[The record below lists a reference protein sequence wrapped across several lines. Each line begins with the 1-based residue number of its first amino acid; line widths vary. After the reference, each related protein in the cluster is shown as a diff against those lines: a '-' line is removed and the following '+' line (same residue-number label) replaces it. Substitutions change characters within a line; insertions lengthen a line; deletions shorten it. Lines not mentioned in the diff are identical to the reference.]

1 MAWVT
6 IQSTELK
13 NCGGSKF
20 GDVLLQYDD
29 SGTGTSRH
37 CRLYFQKVSSLGS
50 LYVTFFSL
58 SITGQSTISPTVT
71 QDTTSIW
78 DGYINGNQNISATWQ
93 VRWTQPS
100 SCTQNYSLSGWLPSG
115 GTVTPPSG
123 GTAVFNSSV
132 WNKVNMTAKVTSWG
146 SGYTGSPE
154 MALCVCSSSATNANW
169 LSTARQV
176 KWVATYN
183 TSVTGDV
190 TSSDSQYDGGLT
202 IKGAMKYKIA
212 GFGQTKINGT
222 WNTTWTLLN
231 DYYYTPPADI
241 ASFTYTQTGTTSGVS
256 VAMSITGSDSSKNY
270 GNSVTTQYC
279 YSTNGGSSYTSWT
292 SISGTAS
299 PWTTKTA
306 TITVPYKASVVIKAR
321 QVYGGQASTE
331 ASKSFTA
338 IGSNPS
344 GLSVSVGSTTYN
356 SITATSK
363 VTSWGTGAGSNSMKT
378 VVTTQSYTSDSLA
391 QRYKSTTSASQTVT
405 INNSSSTLNG
415 GITIKGA
422 GTYYVGTYAT
432 NGGLS
437 SLVSS
442 SAVYTPPATPASITY
457 TQTPG
462 STNVAISAT
471 ITGADSN
478 SNNGNTVTTYYQY
491 STDGGST
498 YSAWTSAG
506 TGAATG
512 SKTVSF
518 TVPYA
523 KNVVIRAKQTYQSKD
538 SGIKS
543 VSFASDAGTVPSDLT
558 LSIDG
563 STWNSITL
571 SGSCSY
577 GNPSSISGRYICL
590 GVNANGTS
598 LAGRT
603 ENGYSN
609 STSGSGTVSNSS
621 TKKDGGV
628 DLKGML
634 PVYPYIY
641 ANNTVKSAVLINAAY
656 YLPPAP
662 GSLTYSTTTSG
673 TDIECT
679 LNYVGVAANN
689 DDSYTAADLTRTVRY
704 KGDQDAD
711 WTYVENGAQIAL
723 TTATTETITIA
734 AAHNAVIEAWMTYK
748 GKDSEH
754 SSMTVVNS
762 NDPVHLYASV
772 NGETTKIIKLYGSVN
787 NETVKI
793 KKLYASVNGVA
804 RKVYEDAS

>member
-1 MAWVT
+1 MSWITAG
-6 IQSTELK
+6 STSLT
-13 NCGGSKF
+13 NGGTNYGTVS
-20 GDVLLQYDD
+20 LQYDD
-29 SGTGTSRH
+29 SSSGSDWS
-37 CRLYFQKVSSLGS
+37 CRLYFSV
-50 LYVTFFSL
+50 
-58 SITGQSTISPTVT
+58 
-71 QDTTSIW
+71 
-78 DGYINGNQNISATWQ
+78 
-93 VRWTQPS
+93 
-100 SCTQNYSLSGWLPSG
+100 
-115 GTVTPPSG
+115 
-123 GTAVFNSSV
+123 NSSV
-132 WNKVNMTAKVTSWG
+132 TSLSVYFNNLTIAGVNHGQYSVTKNTTTIWTGSLGGNQTVGVSWTCPWYSGSKNYSFNASLPSKGTLPTGLKAEWVSSTWNTVNIKSSVTSWG
-146 SGYTGSPE
+146 TYTGTPE
-154 MALCVCSSSATNANW
+154 IQQIVVDSSATASNW
-169 LSTARQV
+169 ETKGRQV
-176 KWVATYN
+176 RSAWT
-183 TSVTGDV
+183 TS
-190 TSSDSQYDGGLT
+190 TSSTQGVTTANSTPYSGGIT
-202 IKGAMKYKIA
+202 IKGAMPFKVAAWAINSA
-212 GFGQTKINGT
+212 GTYPGGYINA
-222 WNTTWTLLN
+222 NTT
-231 DYYYTPPADI
+231 YYTPPAEI

-299 PWTTKTA
+299 PWTTKKA
-306 TITVPYKASVVIKAR
+306 TITVPYKSSVVIKAR

-344 GLSVSVGSTTYN
+344 GLSVSVGSITYN
-356 SITATSK
+356 SIAATSK
-363 VTSWGTGAGSNSMKT
+363 VTNWGTGAGSNSMKT

-391 QRYKSTTSASQTVT
+391 QRYKSTTSTSQTVT

-538 SGIKS
+538 SDIKS
-543 VSFASDAGTVPSDLT
+543 VSFASNAGTAPSNLT

-577 GNPSSISGRYICL
+577 ENPSSISGRYICL
-590 GVNANGTS
+590 GVNTNGTS

-603 ENGYSN
+603 EIGYSN
-609 STSGSGTVSNSS
+609 SASGSGTVNNSS

-641 ANNTVKSAVLINAAY
+641 ANNTVKSAVFIDTVY

-662 GSLTYSTTTSG
+662 GSLTYSTAASG

-689 DDSYTAADLTRTVRY
+689 YDSYTAADLTRTVRY

-711 WTYVENGAQIAL
+711 WTYVENGTQIAL

-734 AAHNAVIEAWMTYK
+734 AAHNAVIEAWMTYD

-754 SSMTVVNS
+754 SSITVVNS

-772 NGETTKIIKLYGSVN
+772 NNETTKVIKLYGSVN

-804 RKVYEDAS
+804 RKVFEDAS